1 MDWLTGGRTG
11 EAKRL
16 ISQLTDPYK
25 RDRAA
30 QDLIQIGAEAIPVL
44 IDSLATRDT
53 NLRELAARVLVQI
66 GPPAVPPLCKAL
78 AAAHPEVRGQAAAIL
93 GNIGD
98 KRSVPFLLEAL
109 QGEFYTVRAKAAL
122 ALGQIRDAQA
132 ISALTNALH
141 DREPDVRAAAARGL
155 SPFADPRTFEA
166 IGNVLLDDPQIEVR
180 QAAAESLG
188 NTRRP
193 EAIPYLVDAL
203 HDSFWWYEREQAVND
218 LLDAIAQMENAVVPE
233 LINDLSNPEGTVRR
247 FAAMLLARLPDQRAI
262 EALTTSLYDTH
273 PDVCK
278 ASAEALAAIGAPAL
292 SVLLDALHHPEA
304 WIRQQAVIG
313 LTKSRDPQVIPELIN
328 LLNDE
333 NREVRKQV
341 IQSLGQ
347 LRDSRALPA
356 LQELAASR
364 ADRELAALAKQ
375 AIQSI
380 QSR

>member
-1 MDWLTGGRTG
+1 MDWLTGGRSG

-16 ISQLTDPYK
+16 IPQLTDPYK

-30 QDLIQIGAEAIPVL
+30 QDLIHIGADAIPVL
-44 IDSLATRDT
+44 IDALATRDA
-53 NLRELAARVLVQI
+53 NLREFIARVLVQI
-66 GPPAVPPLCKAL
+66 GPQAVPPLCKAL
-78 AAAHPEVRGQAAAIL
+78 ASAHPEVRGQAAAIL
-93 GNIGD
+93 GDIGD
-98 KRSVPFLLEAL
+98 KQAVPALLTAL

-132 ISALTNALH
+132 IPALTDALK
-141 DREPDVRAAAARGL
+141 DSEPDVRAAAARGL
-155 SPFADPRTFEA
+155 GPFADPRTFEF
-166 IGNVLLDDPQIEVR
+166 IGSLLLDDPQIQVR

-193 EAIPYLVDAL
+193 EAIPYLIDAL

-218 LLDAIAQMENAVVPE
+218 LLNAIAKIGNAVVPE

-247 FAAMLLARLPDQRAI
+247 FAASLLARLPDERAI
-262 EALTTSLYDTH
+262 EALTISLYDTH

-278 ASAEALAAIGAPAL
+278 ASAEALASIGAPAL

-304 WIRQQAVIG
+304 WIRQQAIIG
-313 LTKSRDPQVIPELIN
+313 LTKSRDLQVVPELIH
-328 LLNDE
+328 LLDDE
-333 NREVRKQV
+333 NRDVRKQV

-347 LRDSRALPA
+347 LRDSRALPS

-375 AIQSI
+375 AMQNM
-380 QSR
+380 Q